1 MSENKETNIILSRN
15 DEIYKTQFEKGNE
28 ILDSNNFL
36 RDLSSLMENP
46 EFKQFFDNYLGDWCD
61 VRCSIIY
68 MKLYSELKEKYKKIN
83 NVELDR
89 ELTVFFIKKIMSDK
103 QIRPF
108 SIQTIDKI
116 YKNKKVSFFK
126 EFEKFLTH

>member
-1 MSENKETNIILSRN
+1 MMKFIKRNLKKEMKFYIQII
-15 DEIYKTQFEKGNE
+15 
-28 ILDSNNFL
+28 FL

-61 VRCSIIY
+61 VRSSIIY

-126 EFEKFLTH
+126 I

>member
-28 ILDSNNFL
+28 ILHSNNFL

-61 VRCSIIY
+61 VRSSIIY